1 MEIIKEHREG
11 CDWDSFHSQYAVLKT
26 IGQGGYAKVKLA
38 HHRLTGTLVAV
49 KVLEKQRMWCSP
61 VISEKDIMRTL
72 DHPNVISL
80 FQLIESEKRTYIIM
94 ELVKG
99 QQLYDYI
106 KKSGY
111 LQEDDARRIFRQML
125 NAMSYCHELGIIHR
139 DLKPDNIMVDGNGH
153 VTVIDFG
160 LGTKVKPGQ
169 KIIFPGGIY
178 KFGAPEQLLHK
189 PYDGPKADVWAL
201 GVTLYLM
208 VTGKYPFGDVI
219 SGLKS
224 KIVHGMYTVPSILS
238 KELKD
243 LLRRLLSVDPR
254 HRPTAQE
261 AIGHPWLKETE
272 ASQAKEKKKEVPSLP
287 DAAIVQAMQCIGFK
301 REDIEESV
309 INKKFDE
316 CMASYYFLKDFLDS
330 ETCLLLAAPIYLK
343 EKMGVEDIPPR
354 GVYLLLGKNRHL
366 GKKLFLPG
374 LLDDMLYKLDMLDP

>member
-1 MEIIKEHREG
+1 
-11 CDWDSFHSQYAVLKT
+11 
-26 IGQGGYAKVKLA
+26 
-38 HHRLTGTLVAV
+38 
-49 KVLEKQRMWCSP
+49 
-61 VISEKDIMRTL
+61 MRTL

-99 QQLYDYI
+99 QQLYYYI

-139 DLKPDNIMVDGNGH
+139 DLKPDNIMVDRNGH

-169 KIIFPGGIY
+169 KIIFPGGLY

-316 CMASYYFLKDFLDS
+316 CMASYYFLKGEGAVSLPLEHFS
-330 ETCLLLAAPIYLK
+330 EAGRQGSEENEEPLSVRSLPTGHSKAHLQLTTDNDRPDPIWVPERL
-343 EKMGVEDIPPR
+343 VRRVQQSPR
-354 GVYLLLGKNRHL
+354 CQDET
-366 GKKLFLPG
+366 FDA
-374 LLDDMLYKLDMLDP
+374 DDVPVRPTGESE